1 MKIPRLLLFTLALSV
16 AFANGEETPTVEIFG
31 GYSYAY
37 ADFNRM
43 EQMNNKLNGWNTSFA
58 SNVNH
63 WMGAVAD
70 FSGHDDSSKIQFPVL
85 IGTCP
90 PLCIPPIS
98 VNVKTYEF
106 LFGPRFSCRTEK
118 ITPFGQVLFG
128 VAHVTNRAT
137 LAIPVLAPPLSASVS
152 QNGFAMATG
161 GGLDLN
167 LTRHFA
173 LRNQADYL
181 LTHLF
186 RRTQNNLRFSSGILV
201 RF

>member
-70 FSGHDDSSKIQFPVL
+70 FSGH
-85 IGTCP
+85 GHRRR
-90 PLCIPPIS
+90 
-98 VNVKTYEF
+98 
-106 LFGPRFSCRTEK
+106 PRSQPDQAFC
-118 ITPFGQVLFG
+118 
-128 VAHVTNRAT
+128 
-137 LAIPVLAPPLSASVS
+137 LA
-152 QNGFAMATG
+152 
-161 GGLDLN
+161 
-167 LTRHFA
+167 
-173 LRNQADYL
+173 NQADYL